1 MIVINKDKFNMFI
14 STLPITIYLLSI
26 ILGLLGYIYGT
37 PIFDES
43 FSISETFK
51 MTFTV
56 LWYSHVLF
64 VLYNLI
70 SHKFYKLVCT
80 ALLLINSTV
89 FCLIWL
95 ISLISNGFDKYPTM
109 LALNS
114 IIIPLYGTIAAV
126 VSIAFYLTYNLINKN
141 KE

>member
-1 MIVINKDKFNMFI
+1 
-14 STLPITIYLLSI
+14 
-26 ILGLLGYIYGT
+26 
-37 PIFDES
+37 

-70 SHKFYKLVCT
+70 SHKFYKLVCA
-80 ALLLINSTV
+80 ALLSINSIV
-89 FCLIWL
+89 FCLLCL

-114 IIIPLYGTIAAV
+114 IVIPLYGTIAAV

>member
-1 MIVINKDKFNMFI
+1 MIVINKGKFNIFI

-26 ILGLLGYIYGT
+26 ILGLLGHVYGT
-37 PIFDES
+37 PIFDEL

-70 SHKFYKLVCT
+70 SHKFYKLVCA
-80 ALLLINSTV
+80 ALLSINSIV
-89 FCLIWL
+89 FCLLCL

-114 IIIPLYGTIAAV
+114 IVIPLYGTIAAV